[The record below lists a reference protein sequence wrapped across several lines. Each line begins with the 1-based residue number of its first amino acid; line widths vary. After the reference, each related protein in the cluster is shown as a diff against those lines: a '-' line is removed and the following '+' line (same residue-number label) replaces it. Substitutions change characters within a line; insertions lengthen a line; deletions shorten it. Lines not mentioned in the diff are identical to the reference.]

1 MKPLQHS
8 TIILEQKT
16 HRKNNQLL
24 IKFDYDETL
33 ISLVR
38 SVNGASW
45 SKSLKAWY
53 LINTAENLAII
64 LKLFKGI
71 TKIDF
76 SGISKKVGFKRDLT
90 PEQKKILNSFYLFLK
105 GKRYSQSTIQTY
117 TFFVADFINFHTNTP
132 LEELTNRDVELFIE
146 TVFIERN
153 YSVSSQ
159 RQFISAL
166 KIFTVFCP
174 QTKINNLSL
183 ERPKKSRLLP
193 NVLSQEEVLRII
205 QLTKNLKHRAIIVL
219 LYSSGLRIGEVTGLL
234 LKNIDILRKQIKVE
248 GGKGRKDRFVV
259 LATSYLPLLH
269 NYLTTFKPAL
279 YFIEGPTGK
288 KYSESSIR
296 KFLFKSV
303 QKAGISKKVTPH
315 TLRHSYATHLLEN
328 GVGLR
333 HIQELLG
340 HAKPET
346 TMIYTHVA
354 KKDLLDIQSP
364 LDAILLNLDKSDK
377 QEQKF
382 LLSGNRNL

>member
-1 MKPLQHS
+1 MKKIP
-8 TIILEQKT
+8 TIFLEYKDYKKT
-16 HRKNNQLL
+16 PQLL
-24 IKFDYDETL
+24 VKFKYNDYLLNLLRKIPAAT
-33 ISLVR
+33 
-38 SVNGASW
+38 W
-45 SKSLKAWY
+45 STSLKTWY
-53 LINTAENLAII
+53 LKDTKENLNLII
-64 LKLFKGI
+64 STFKGI
-71 TKIDF
+71 TTID
-76 SGISKKVGFKRDLT
+76 SSKLTKKKNFKRNLT
-90 PEQKKILNSFYLFLK
+90 DSEKTLLNNFYLYLK
-105 GKRYSQSTIQTY
+105 GKRYSKSTIQTY
-117 TFFVADFINFHTNTP
+117 TLFIADFINFHTKTP
-132 LEELTNRDVELFIE
+132 LAELTNRDVELFIE
-146 TVFIERN
+146 TVFIERK
-153 YSVSSQ
+153 YSISSQ

-166 KIFTVFCP
+166 KIFIVFYP
-174 QTKINNLSL
+174 QTKINDLSL
-183 ERPKKSRLLP
+183 ERPKKSRTLP

-259 LATSYLPLLH
+259 LATSYLPLLQ
-269 NYLTTFKPAL
+269 NYLTTFKPVF

-364 LDAILLNLDKSDK
+364 LDTILLNLDKNDK
-377 QEQKF
+377 REQKF

>member
-38 SVNGASW
+38 SVNGTSW

-64 LKLFKGI
+64 LKLFEGI
-71 TKIDF
+71 TKIDL

-90 PEQKKILNSFYLFLK
+90 PEQKKILNNFYLFLK

-117 TFFVADFINFHTNTP
+117 TFFVADFINFHTKTP

-364 LDAILLNLDKSDK
+364 LDTILLSLDKSDK

-382 LLSGNRNL
+382 LLSGNKNL

>member
-1 MKPLQHS
+1 MKKIP
-8 TIILEQKT
+8 TIFLEYKDYKKT
-16 HRKNNQLL
+16 PQLL
-24 IKFDYDETL
+24 VKFKYNDYLLNLLRKIPAAT
-33 ISLVR
+33 
-38 SVNGASW
+38 W
-45 SKSLKAWY
+45 STSLKTWY
-53 LINTAENLAII
+53 LKDTKENLNLII
-64 LKLFKGI
+64 STFKGI
-71 TKIDF
+71 TTID
-76 SGISKKVGFKRDLT
+76 SCKLTKKKKFKRNLT
-90 PEQKKILNSFYLFLK
+90 DSEKTLLNNFYLYLK
-105 GKRYSQSTIQTY
+105 GKRYSKSTIQTY
-117 TFFVADFINFHTNTP
+117 TLFIADFINFHTKTP
-132 LEELTNRDVELFIE
+132 LAELTNRDVELFIE
-146 TVFIERN
+146 TVFIERK
-153 YSVSSQ
+153 YSISSQ

-166 KIFTVFCP
+166 KIFIVFYP
-174 QTKINNLSL
+174 QTKINDLSL
-183 ERPKKSRLLP
+183 ERPKKSRTLP

-364 LDAILLNLDKSDK
+364 LDTILLNLDKNDK
-377 QEQKF
+377 REQKF

>member
-1 MKPLQHS
+1 MKKIP
-8 TIILEQKT
+8 TIFLEYKDYKKT
-16 HRKNNQLL
+16 PQLL
-24 IKFDYDETL
+24 VKFKYNDYLLNLLRKIPAAT
-33 ISLVR
+33 
-38 SVNGASW
+38 W
-45 SKSLKAWY
+45 STSLKTWY
-53 LINTAENLAII
+53 LKDTKENLNLII
-64 LKLFKGI
+64 STFKGI
-71 TKIDF
+71 TTID
-76 SGISKKVGFKRDLT
+76 SSKLTKKNIFKRNLT
-90 PEQKKILNSFYLFLK
+90 DSEKTLLNNFYLYLK
-105 GKRYSQSTIQTY
+105 GKRYSKSTIQTY
-117 TFFVADFINFHTNTP
+117 TLFIADFINFHTKTP
-132 LEELTNRDVELFIE
+132 LAELTNRDVELFIE
-146 TVFIERN
+146 TVFIERK
-153 YSVSSQ
+153 YSISSQ

-166 KIFTVFCP
+166 KIFIVFYP
-174 QTKINNLSL
+174 QTKINDLSL
-183 ERPKKSRLLP
+183 ERPKKSRTLP

-364 LDAILLNLDKSDK
+364 LDTILLNLDKNDK
-377 QEQKF
+377 REQKF

>member
-1 MKPLQHS
+1 MKKIP
-8 TIILEQKT
+8 TIFLEYKDYKKT
-16 HRKNNQLL
+16 PQLL
-24 IKFDYDETL
+24 VKFKYNDYLLNL
-33 ISLVR
+33 IR
-38 SVNGASW
+38 KIPAATW
-45 SKSLKAWY
+45 STSLKTWY
-53 LINTAENLAII
+53 LKDTKENLNLII
-64 LKLFKGI
+64 STFKGI
-71 TKIDF
+71 TTID
-76 SGISKKVGFKRDLT
+76 SSKLTKKNIFKRNLT
-90 PEQKKILNSFYLFLK
+90 DSEKTLLNNFYLYLK
-105 GKRYSQSTIQTY
+105 GKRYSKSTIQTY
-117 TFFVADFINFHTNTP
+117 TLFIADFINFHTKTP
-132 LEELTNRDVELFIE
+132 LAELTNRDVELFIE
-146 TVFIERN
+146 TVFIERK
-153 YSVSSQ
+153 YSISSQ

-166 KIFTVFCP
+166 KIFIVFYP
-174 QTKINNLSL
+174 QTKINDLSL
-183 ERPKKSRLLP
+183 ERPKKSRTLP

-364 LDAILLNLDKSDK
+364 IRALRCRGTLRLYRKLPLAR
-377 QEQKF
+377 
-382 LLSGNRNL
+382 RNT

>member
-1 MKPLQHS
+1 MKKIP
-8 TIILEQKT
+8 TIFLEYKDYKKT
-16 HRKNNQLL
+16 PQLL
-24 IKFDYDETL
+24 VKFKYNDYLLNL
-33 ISLVR
+33 IR
-38 SVNGASW
+38 KIPAATW
-45 SKSLKAWY
+45 STSLKTWY
-53 LINTAENLAII
+53 LKDTKENLNLII
-64 LKLFKGI
+64 STFKGI
-71 TKIDF
+71 TTID
-76 SGISKKVGFKRDLT
+76 SSKLTKKNIFKRNLT
-90 PEQKKILNSFYLFLK
+90 DSEKTLLNNFYLYLK
-105 GKRYSQSTIQTY
+105 GKRYSKSTIQTY
-117 TFFVADFINFHTNTP
+117 TLFIADFINFHTKTP
-132 LEELTNRDVELFIE
+132 LAELTNRDVELFIE
-146 TVFIERN
+146 TVFIERK
-153 YSVSSQ
+153 YSISSQ

-166 KIFTVFCP
+166 KIFIVFYP
-174 QTKINNLSL
+174 QTKINDLSL
-183 ERPKKSRLLP
+183 ERPKKSRTLP

-364 LDAILLNLDKSDK
+364 LDTILLNLDKNDK
-377 QEQKF
+377 REQKF
-382 LLSGNRNL
+382 LLSGNKNL

>member
-1 MKPLQHS
+1 MKKIP
-8 TIILEQKT
+8 TIFLEYKDYKKT
-16 HRKNNQLL
+16 PQLL
-24 IKFDYDETL
+24 VKFKYNDYLLNLLRKIPAAT
-33 ISLVR
+33 
-38 SVNGASW
+38 W
-45 SKSLKAWY
+45 STSLKTWY
-53 LINTAENLAII
+53 LKDTKENLNLII
-64 LKLFKGI
+64 STFKGI
-71 TKIDF
+71 TTID
-76 SGISKKVGFKRDLT
+76 SSKLTKKNIFKRNLT
-90 PEQKKILNSFYLFLK
+90 DSEKTLLNNFYLYLK
-105 GKRYSQSTIQTY
+105 GKRYSKSTIQTY
-117 TFFVADFINFHTNTP
+117 TLFIADFINFHTKTP
-132 LEELTNRDVELFIE
+132 LAELTNRDVELFIE
-146 TVFIERN
+146 TVFIERK
-153 YSVSSQ
+153 YSISSQ

-166 KIFTVFCP
+166 KIFIVFYP
-174 QTKINNLSL
+174 QTKINDLSL
-183 ERPKKSRLLP
+183 ERPKKSRTLP

-259 LATSYLPLLH
+259 LATSYLPLLQ
-269 NYLTTFKPAL
+269 NYLTTFKPVF

-364 LDAILLNLDKSDK
+364 LDTILLNLDKNDK
-377 QEQKF
+377 REQKF

>member
-1 MKPLQHS
+1 
-8 TIILEQKT
+8 
-16 HRKNNQLL
+16 L
-24 IKFDYDETL
+24 ID
-33 ISLVR
+33 LVR
-38 SVNGASW
+38 TIKGATW
-45 SKSLKAWY
+45 SKTLKAWY
-53 LINTAENLAII
+53 VKDSKENLNTITV
-64 LKLFKGI
+64 LFKNI
-71 TKIDF
+71 AAIDTSKIVQ
-76 SGISKKVGFKRDLT
+76 KTLFKRNLT
-90 PEQKKILNSFYLFLK
+90 EVQKKLLNSYYLFLK
-105 GKRYSQSTIQTY
+105 GKRYSKSTINTY
-117 TFFVADFINFHTNTP
+117 TFFIADFINFHTKIP
-132 LEELTNRDVELFIE
+132 IEELTNRDVELFIE

-153 YSVSSQ
+153 YSISSQ

-166 KIFTVFCP
+166 KTFTVFCP
-174 QTKINNLSL
+174 QTKIDNLSL
-183 ERPKKSRLLP
+183 ERPKKSRSLP

-219 LYSSGLRIGEVTGLL
+219 LYSSGLRIGEVTRLL
-234 LKNIDILRKQIKVE
+234 LKSIDVQRKQIKVE

-259 LATSYLPLLH
+259 LAASYLPLLQ
-269 NYLTTFKPAL
+269 NYLTTFKPAR
-279 YFIEGPTGK
+279 YFIEGPIGK

-354 KKDLLDIQSP
+354 KKDLLDIQNTPIDQSKY
-364 LDAILLNLDKSDK
+364 AKIS
-377 QEQKF
+377 
-382 LLSGNRNL
+382 

>member
-1 MKPLQHS
+1 MKKIP
-8 TIILEQKT
+8 TIFLEYKDYKKT
-16 HRKNNQLL
+16 PQLL
-24 IKFDYDETL
+24 VKFKYNDYLLNLLRKIPAAT
-33 ISLVR
+33 
-38 SVNGASW
+38 W
-45 SKSLKAWY
+45 STSLKTWY
-53 LINTAENLAII
+53 LKDTKENLNLII
-64 LKLFKGI
+64 STFKGI
-71 TKIDF
+71 TTID
-76 SGISKKVGFKRDLT
+76 SSKLTKKNIFKRNLT
-90 PEQKKILNSFYLFLK
+90 DSEKTLLNNFYLYLK
-105 GKRYSQSTIQTY
+105 GKRYSKSTIQTY
-117 TFFVADFINFHTNTP
+117 TLFIADFINFHTKTP
-132 LEELTNRDVELFIE
+132 LAELTNRDVELFIE
-146 TVFIERN
+146 TVFIERK
-153 YSVSSQ
+153 YSISSQ

-166 KIFTVFCP
+166 KIFIVFYP
-174 QTKINNLSL
+174 QTKINDLSL
-183 ERPKKSRLLP
+183 ERPKKSRTLP

-259 LATSYLPLLH
+259 LATSYLPLLQ
-269 NYLTTFKPAL
+269 NYLTTFKPAF

-364 LDAILLNLDKSDK
+364 LDTILLNLDKNDK
-377 QEQKF
+377 REQKF

>member
-1 MKPLQHS
+1 MKKIP
-8 TIILEQKT
+8 TIFLEYKDYKKT
-16 HRKNNQLL
+16 PQLL
-24 IKFDYDETL
+24 VKFKYNDYLLNLLRKIPAAT
-33 ISLVR
+33 
-38 SVNGASW
+38 W
-45 SKSLKAWY
+45 STSLKTWY
-53 LINTAENLAII
+53 LKDTKENLNLII
-64 LKLFKGI
+64 STFKGI
-71 TKIDF
+71 TTID
-76 SGISKKVGFKRDLT
+76 SSKLTKKKKFKRNLT
-90 PEQKKILNSFYLFLK
+90 DSEKTLLNNFYLYLK
-105 GKRYSQSTIQTY
+105 GKRYSKSTIQTY
-117 TFFVADFINFHTNTP
+117 TLFIADFINFHTKTP
-132 LEELTNRDVELFIE
+132 LAELTNRDVELFIE
-146 TVFIERN
+146 TVFIERK
-153 YSVSSQ
+153 YSISSQ

-166 KIFTVFCP
+166 KIFIVFYP
-174 QTKINNLSL
+174 QTKINDLSL
-183 ERPKKSRLLP
+183 ERPKKSRTLP

-269 NYLTTFKPAL
+269 NYLTTFKPVF

-364 LDAILLNLDKSDK
+364 LDTILLNLDKNDK
-377 QEQKF
+377 REQKF